1 MIYTIPHT
9 VEHSASL
16 YPNKEAFR
24 YGKETLTFS
33 ELDLKSN
40 QLANYLVDS
49 GVVKGDRVAI
59 YMHRCLETAIAMY
72 GILKSG
78 AAYVPLDSS
87 APHKRTRFL
96 IDDCGIEF
104 MLTTEKQKKKLN
116 KLYEESTPLKKV
128 IGIAEHQT
136 ISCVD
141 WGTIFSAPLENYRKT
156 EILGQDLAYIMY
168 TSGSTG
174 APKGIMH
181 THNSGLAYA
190 KLSANLYGLHS
201 DDRLANH
208 APLHFDV
215 STFAYFGGPLVG
227 ATTTIVSD
235 AHTKMPVSLAALIAA
250 EKISVW
256 YSVPLALSQL
266 VQTETLNDY
275 DFSSLRWVLF
285 AGEVFTIKYLKE
297 LVNCWPHANYSNI
310 YGPAE
315 TNQCTN
321 YNFDASTV
329 IGDYLPIGKV
339 WENTEYKIISSEDKE
354 VPVGEA
360 GQLAVRSA
368 TMMLGYWNNE
378 TLTQNSFYKKKIAD
392 NLTHVFYRTGDL
404 VKKDKNGDLL
414 FLGRADRQV
423 KIRGY
428 RIEIDEVEA
437 VLGQH
442 EKVKEAAICVIENSK
457 GEKQLLAAVLLKIG
471 VHIEINELMGY
482 CRSQLP
488 VYALPSEISILDDFP
503 RTGSGKIDLTKI
515 KELLSAL

>member
-1 MIYTIPHT
+1 MIYNIPHT